1 MLLFSSEKLTVSE
14 RNMPWL
20 WLFLNFFSM
29 WVSDLKPWKH
39 LFLNLS
45 YQDPVMSVD
54 KHFCM
59 AVRASHWS
67 GTIRVLSSSEK
78 WFYFWHFEHLVAG
91 RRKEEAVYPLKTK
104 QKKREREKVE
114 SKLSKINEWENKQ
127 TKSNFFITLPS
138 FNYSNW
144 VPSVLNIFEK
154 GLPVSRN
161 SLLSMWLRLFPSLY
175 SGWELCL
182 AQVSEAHIGEHRRDS
197 ALGFPQLDTALFTG
211 RGDGTKKNGTDRCL
225 QNS

>member
-1 MLLFSSEKLTVSE
+1 
-14 RNMPWL
+14 
-20 WLFLNFFSM
+20 
-29 WVSDLKPWKH
+29 
-39 LFLNLS
+39 
-45 YQDPVMSVD
+45 MSVD

-78 WFYFWHFEHLVAG
+78 LFYFWHFEHLVAG
-91 RRKEEAVYPLKTK
+91 RRKQEAVYLLKTK
-104 QKKREREKVE
+104 QKKKRERVE

-175 SGWELCL
+175 SGRELCP

-197 ALGFPQLDTALFTG
+197 ALGFPQLDIALFTG
-211 RGDGTKKNGTDRCL
+211 RGDGTKKNGADRCL